1 MLLEVKIAV
10 TLEEELAQGKEE
22 EGPSKVWVTLSFDQR
37 VQCFCIVRIYQTFH
51 L

>member
-22 EGPSKVWVTLSFDQR
+22 EGPSKVWVTL
-37 VQCFCIVRIYQTFH
+37 
-51 L
+51 